1 MFFFL
6 KGLSVGV
13 FGRYA
18 GCSLCVSNRRMMTNF
33 NRLSGLAL
41 ASCLMAATALAGV
54 EQAIPEMAGLE
65 AWALFSLGAGV
76 SGNSFKGATVNGDV
90 GVSGNGIISL
100 ASTTLNG
107 NLYYGSHG
115 SLQMS
120 GTSVITGAKIHDQ
133 DAMLNNAVAAAMAA
147 SGAASALLPNRP
159 FTNFNLKKT
168 QTAIL
173 TGAPG
178 ETVVLNLKIFALSG
192 NAAMTLNGTA
202 TTNFVINVKSQF
214 SLLANSRIILAG
226 GLNWNNV
233 LFNIT
238 GTGANALIAGQSSF
252 QGILMANQRT
262 VQVRDQ
268 ATVRGQIIAN
278 RILLSGASQITH
290 PPVTSP

>member
-1 MFFFL
+1 
-6 KGLSVGV
+6 
-13 FGRYA
+13 
-18 GCSLCVSNRRMMTNF
+18 MMTNF
-33 NRLSGLAL
+33 NRLSGLVL

-65 AWALFSLGAGV
+65 GWALFSLGAGV

-133 DAMLNNAVAAAMAA
+133 DAMLNNAVAAALAA
-147 SGAASALLPNRP
+147 SGMASDLPANRP
-159 FTNFNLKKT
+159 FTNFRLNKT
-168 QTAIL
+168 QTATL

-178 ETVVLNLKIFALSG
+178 ETVVLNLKTFALSG
-192 NAAMTLNGTA
+192 NATMTLNGSA
-202 TTNFVINVKSQF
+202 TTNFVINVKSKF
-214 SLLANSRIILAG
+214 SLLDNSRIVLAG

-233 LFNIT
+233 LFNIV
-238 GTGANALIAGQSSF
+238 GKGANAQIAGQSGF

-268 ATVRGQIIAN
+268 ATVQGQIIAN

>member
-1 MFFFL
+1 
-6 KGLSVGV
+6 
-13 FGRYA
+13 
-18 GCSLCVSNRRMMTNF
+18 MMTNF

-65 AWALFSLGAGV
+65 GWALFSLGAGV

-147 SGAASALLPNRP
+147 SGAASALLPNRS
-159 FTNFNLKKT
+159 FNNFKLKKT

-192 NAAMTLNGTA
+192 NATMTLNGAA